1 MLSSRQR
8 HPGCPTATLRNSLPS
23 TGCGTPGARPTLG
36 AYLAML
42 WQRRHF
48 IVGYA
53 TARNVS
59 MYTEARLGQLWQ
71 VLTPL
76 LNAGVYYL
84 IFGLLFE
91 AARGVAHYPAF
102 LITGVFVFAFS
113 ERSIVTGSNVMRAN
127 LQLIRALYFP
137 RASLPLA
144 YVIVELQQM
153 LVGMV
158 VVTVVMLVSGQYPTW
173 YWLLLIP
180 AILLQSMFNTGAALI
195 VARLGGAMA
204 DVSELIP
211 FFLRISRYFC
221 GVMYLII
228 TLPAALSNWEKQVL
242 SLNPFAVFI
251 SLIRVAFMS
260 SYRSNSAGNQPY
272 NYGLCQQF
280 LEATIPATG
289 HRTSSRAP
297 GCPPG
302 SCPRISSLAASRRH
316 RDPQDRPTLDDL
328 EHPTAVLLP
337 RDRHQQRPLDRCRR
351 LGRRHLPPR
360 HRLLLAGRSPLWP
373 RLTPSL
379 RPRRPNPSATPTTP
393 DRPALWRRYIDTL
406 LSPAPRATCRLD
418 IEVNVG
424 TSGRIAPKTE
434 HDDACGRK
442 TQPSMEHNH
451 GSMSA

>member
-1 MLSSRQR
+1 
-8 HPGCPTATLRNSLPS
+8 
-23 TGCGTPGARPTLG
+23 
-36 AYLAML
+36 ML

-48 IVGYA
+48 IVGYP
-53 TARNVS
+53 TARNIS

-180 AILLQSMFNTGAALI
+180 AILLQTMFNTGAALI
-195 VARLGGAMA
+195 VARLGGAVA

-228 TLPAALSNWEKQVL
+228 TLAPARKFPIAQIL
-242 SLNPFAVFI
+242 SLNPPAVYI
-251 SLIRVAFMS
+251 QLVRVAFMS
-260 SYRSNSAGNQPY
+260 TYRANSAGNQPY
-272 NYGLCQQF
+272 NAARCSTYLNHPGALIAGTHTPNYAYQAYCHAIVTNNDLWIAAVGWGVVFFAVGIVFFWQAESKYGR
-280 LEATIPATG
+280 G
-289 HRTSSRAP
+289 
-297 GCPPG
+297 
-302 SCPRISSLAASRRH
+302 
-316 RDPQDRPTLDDL
+316 
-328 EHPTAVLLP
+328 
-337 RDRHQQRPLDRCRR
+337 
-351 LGRRHLPPR
+351 
-360 HRLLLAGRSPLWP
+360 
-373 RLTPSL
+373 
-379 RPRRPNPSATPTTP
+379 
-393 DRPALWRRYIDTL
+393 
-406 LSPAPRATCRLD
+406 
-418 IEVNVG
+418 
-424 TSGRIAPKTE
+424 
-434 HDDACGRK
+434 
-442 TQPSMEHNH
+442 
-451 GSMSA
+451 

>member
-1 MLSSRQR
+1 VDNSGQISAPGSLQAGAVIAPDTPRVPDQDLGELARQHGLKLS
-8 HPGCPTATLRNSLPS
+8 
-23 TGCGTPGARPTLG
+23 GARPSLSR
-36 AYLAML
+36 YLLTL

-59 MYTEARLGQLWQ
+59 MYTDAKLGQIWQ

-102 LITGVFVFAFS
+102 LVTGVFVFAFS

-158 VVTVVMLVSGQYPTW
+158 VVTVVMLISQQYPSW

-180 AILLQSMFNTGAALI
+180 VILLQSMFNTGAALI

-228 TLPAALSNWEKQVL
+228 TLPAVLTNWEKQVL
-242 SLNPFAVFI
+242 SLNPFAVYI
-251 SLIRVAFMS
+251 SLTRVAFMS
-260 SYRSNSAGNQPY
+260 SYRTNSAGNQPF
-272 NYGLCQQF
+272 NKGLCQQF
-280 LEATIPATG
+280 ISHPGAPITPFTRVPTTLIAPDSKL
-289 HRTSSRAP
+289 SSIVI
-297 GCPPG
+297 PPG
-302 SCPRISSLAASRRH
+302 SKISNIPLQAYCHAIVTNNDLWIAAIGWGVVFFAIGIVFFWRA
-316 RDPQDRPTLDDL
+316 
-328 EHPTAVLLP
+328 EHLY
-337 RDRHQQRPLDRCRR
+337 
-351 LGRRHLPPR
+351 GR
-360 HRLLLAGRSPLWP
+360 G
-373 RLTPSL
+373 
-379 RPRRPNPSATPTTP
+379 
-393 DRPALWRRYIDTL
+393 
-406 LSPAPRATCRLD
+406 
-418 IEVNVG
+418 
-424 TSGRIAPKTE
+424 
-434 HDDACGRK
+434 
-442 TQPSMEHNH
+442 
-451 GSMSA
+451 

>member
-1 MLSSRQR
+1 
-8 HPGCPTATLRNSLPS
+8 
-23 TGCGTPGARPTLG
+23 
-36 AYLAML
+36 ML

-59 MYTEARLGQLWQ
+59 MYTEAKLGQLWQ

-102 LITGVFVFAFS
+102 LVTGVFVFAFT

-158 VVTVVMLVSGQYPTW
+158 VVAVVMLVSGQYPTW

-180 AILLQSMFNTGAALI
+180 ADPAADD
-195 VARLGGAMA
+195 VQYRGGADRRPARRRDGRRVRA
-204 DVSELIP
+204 DPV
-211 FFLRISRYFC
+211 
-221 GVMYLII
+221 
-228 TLPAALSNWEKQVL
+228 LPADLPLLLRRHVPDHHAAGRADTWEKQVL

-260 SYRSNSAGNQPY
+260 SYRAELGRQPALQQRALPAVPRQGHVNGVTSA
-272 NYGLCQQF
+272 
-280 LEATIPATG
+280 PAG
-289 HRTSSRAP
+289 TSSRAP
-297 GCPPG
+297 GCRPG
-302 SCPRISSLAASRRH
+302 SSLEPPRARQTCRASTIPATGPLSRISNIPLQAYCHAIVTNNDLWIAA
-316 RDPQDRPTLDDL
+316 
-328 EHPTAVLLP
+328 AGWGIVIFLLGIVFFW
-337 RDRHQQRPLDRCRR
+337 QAENLY
-351 LGRRHLPPR
+351 GR
-360 HRLLLAGRSPLWP
+360 G
-373 RLTPSL
+373 
-379 RPRRPNPSATPTTP
+379 
-393 DRPALWRRYIDTL
+393 
-406 LSPAPRATCRLD
+406 
-418 IEVNVG
+418 
-424 TSGRIAPKTE
+424 
-434 HDDACGRK
+434 
-442 TQPSMEHNH
+442 
-451 GSMSA
+451 